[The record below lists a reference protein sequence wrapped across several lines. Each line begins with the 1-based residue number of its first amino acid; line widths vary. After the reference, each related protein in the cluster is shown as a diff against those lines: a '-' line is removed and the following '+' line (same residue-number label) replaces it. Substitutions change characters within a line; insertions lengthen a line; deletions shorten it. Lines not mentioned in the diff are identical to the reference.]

1 MDVLGAILE
10 WSKTRPDWQRDALRR
25 LATSGELTET
35 DIEEL
40 CEICKS
46 KHGLAEAQELNPL
59 TKDNL
64 PTTDAE
70 AGQVN
75 VQSIYHHRGVNALA
89 ENQTVSFGSGLTV
102 LYGDNAAGKSGYTRI
117 FKSAC
122 RARGTEDILGNV
134 VSGSTPP
141 TMSVEIKYTVGDDG
155 KDHVWA
161 GEGSDESIARVS
173 VFDSHSATVYLTEKT
188 DVAFRPFGLDLF
200 DKLAQSSK
208 AVRERLEREQKA
220 LGTGGLQTLE
230 LPEGTTA
237 AKLVASI
244 SSLTNPKQVVALA
257 ALSEDENAR
266 RQLLDK
272 QLVDLRAKDPAKT
285 AQELRLRA
293 GRLRSLVG
301 HLKSVDSALSGAAVQ
316 GVFSKQE
323 DVQKKRDAT
332 QKLRTETFPD
342 VMLKETGGDTWVE
355 MWEAARQFSENGAYP
370 GKQFPVTEDGAQ
382 CVLCQQDIKE
392 QASERLK
399 QFEIFVVSVAEKEFR
414 EARGKY
420 ARHYKELNELRVG
433 NDTVDKSIED
443 VRIEEAELAEKL
455 EASVKVAE
463 DRRSGAIEGLK
474 VKAGIP
480 ENLPEYT
487 SVVSKIDGLAVQL
500 DERAKALLK
509 EGSAEEKAKIEAEL
523 QELKARI
530 ILGKFQDQ
538 VLGEIDRKKKIAAYG
553 LCLSDTKTQGITS
566 KSTAVTKVVV
576 TEKLK
581 KSFQEELKNLK
592 FKHVEV
598 ELTESGGDLGNLYH
612 KLVLTRAPG
621 VELPRVVSEGEQRC
635 LSIAA
640 FFAELSTADDP
651 SAILFDDPVSSLD
664 YKWRDSVAQRL
675 VEEAKN
681 RQVMV
686 FTHDVVFLL
695 QLKQY
700 AKQQNV
706 DMMDQHVKQVHS
718 IGAGICEQQVPW
730 IAMAVKKRIGV
741 LKNNLQ
747 AANKR
752 FCEGRQAAYEKEAV
766 LIYGQLRES
775 WERGL
780 EEILLNG
787 VVERFRVGVQTRQ
800 IEVIADITPED
811 CQAIEAS
818 MTKCS
823 KWLPGHDQAAAAPQ
837 DVPEPEELKQDIE
850 ALENWVK
857 AIKSRR

>member
-1 MDVLGAILE
+1 MDVLGEILE
-10 WSKTRPDWQRDALRR
+10 WSKTQPDWQRDALRR
-25 LATSGELTET
+25 LAASGELTEA
-35 DIEEL
+35 DIEKL

-64 PTTDAE
+64 PTSDSE

-75 VQSIYHHRGVNALA
+75 VQSISHHRGVNALA
-89 ENQTVSFGSGLTV
+89 EDQTVTFGPGLTV

-117 FKSAC
+117 FKSTC

-141 TMSVEIKYTVGDDG
+141 AMSVEIKYTVGDDG
-155 KDHVWA
+155 TDHVWA

-173 VFDSHSATVYLTEKT
+173 VFDSHSAKVYLTEKT

-220 LGTGGLQTLE
+220 LGAGGLQTLE
-230 LPEGTTA
+230 LPEGTAA

-244 SSLTNPKQVVALA
+244 SSLTDPKQVVALA

-272 QLVDLRAKDPAKT
+272 QLVDLRAKDPAKA
-285 AQELRLRA
+285 AQELRLRS
-293 GRLRSLVG
+293 GRLRSLVE
-301 HLKSVDSALSGAAVQ
+301 HLKSVDAALSGSAIQ
-316 GVFSKQE
+316 GVFSEQE

-332 QKLRTETFPD
+332 QKLRAETFPD
-342 VMLKETGGDTWVE
+342 GMLNETGSDVWSE

-370 GKQFPVTEDGAQ
+370 GQQFPFTDDDSQ
-382 CVLCQQDIKE
+382 CVLCQQDIEE
-392 QASERLK
+392 QASDRLK
-399 QFEIFVVSVAEKEFR
+399 QFEIFVVSVVEKEFR

-420 ARHYKELNELRVG
+420 ARHYKELDELSVG
-433 NDTVDKSIED
+433 NDTVDKGIED
-443 VRIEEAELAEKL
+443 VRIEAVELAEEL
-455 EASVKVAE
+455 ETAVKVAE
-463 DRRSGAIEGLK
+463 DRRSGVIEGLK
-474 VKAGIP
+474 AKAGVSGD
-480 ENLPEYT
+480 LPEYT
-487 SVVSKIDGLAVQL
+487 SAVSKIDGLAVQL
-500 DERAKALLK
+500 DERVKALLK
-509 EGSAEEKAKIEAEL
+509 EGSAEEKAKIEVEL
-523 QELKARI
+523 QELNART
-530 ILGKFQDQ
+530 ILRKYQDQ

-598 ELTESGGDLGNLYH
+598 ELTEAGGDLGNLYH

-695 QLKQY
+695 QLKQH
-700 AKQQNV
+700 AKQQRV
-706 DMMDQHVKQVHS
+706 DMLDQHVKQVHS
-718 IGAGICEQQVPW
+718 IGAGICEQEVPW
-730 IAMAVKKRIGV
+730 IAMAVNKRIGV
-741 LKNNLQ
+741 LKNNWQ
-747 AANKR
+747 AADKLFR
-752 FCEGRQAAYEKEAV
+752 DGHQAAYEKETV

-787 VVERFRVGVQTRQ
+787 VVERFRVVVQTQQ

-811 CQAIEAS
+811 CQAVEAG

-837 DVPEPEELKQDIE
+837 DIPEPDELKQDID
-850 ALENWVK
+850 ALETWAK
-857 AIKSRR
+857 AIKARR